1 MGMSCIRFMR
11 DQTFD
16 KGRVLR
22 PAQNVLCNNTPV
34 GIHPSPIKPHP
45 GKPKPKHIIV
55 FTVTGS
61 STVMAQN
68 APVLRS
74 MGMTTCGFPLAT
86 GSTDVIVG

>member
-1 MGMSCIRFMR
+1 MGMPCIRFMQ
-11 DQTFD
+11 DSTFD
-16 KGRVLR
+16 RGRVLR
-22 PAQNVLCNNTPV
+22 PATNVLCNNVPV

-55 FTVTGS
+55 FTLTGS
-61 STVMAQN
+61 GSVSAQN

-74 MGMTTCGFPLAT
+74 LGSTTCGFPLAM